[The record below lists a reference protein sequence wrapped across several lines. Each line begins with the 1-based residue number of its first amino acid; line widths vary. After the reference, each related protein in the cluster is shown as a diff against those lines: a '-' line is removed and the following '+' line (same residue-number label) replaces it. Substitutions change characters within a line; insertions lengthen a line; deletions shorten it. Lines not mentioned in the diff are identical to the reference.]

1 MIPIDEAMTDP
12 NLFAPALGDPST
24 WATWRVILRAAFGL
38 GVLDEDRETWALVA
52 GGREP
57 PAKRVREL
65 WVIAGR
71 RGGKSRMA
79 ALVSAYAGAILGPTV
94 RLAPGEDGIVLAVGP
109 TTRQAKRIGRYA
121 SGFLKASPILAQQI
135 QGETTEE
142 IRLAGDIIIATRP
155 ANHGTIRGDSVLA
168 AVFEEAAFWRS
179 EESATPDLEIYR
191 AVLPALATTGG
202 MLIGISSP
210 YRKVGLLHAKHRDH
224 FGKDDDEILVV
235 QAPSRVLNPTLDE
248 TVIARARSD
257 DAEAARA
264 EWDAEFRSDLAALL
278 DDRSIDAAIDEGRP
292 LELPPVT
299 GRRYVAFADASAG
312 RHDAF
317 TLGIGHVEDGVFVA
331 DVVRGRK
338 PPFDPES
345 VAQEYAALA
354 KGYGVRQITG
364 DAYAGEWVKKA
375 FEKAGVSYRT
385 CPVPKSVLYLEGL
398 PSFSREAIRIPNIPL
413 LTRELR
419 LLERRTS
426 KSGRD
431 VVDHPQ
437 NGSDDHANALFGA
450 LYLATSNRMRASTAT
465 VQELAI

>member
-1 MIPIDEAMTDP
+1 MIAIDEAMIDP
-12 NLFAPALGDPST
+12 NLFGAALGDP
-24 WATWRVILRAAFGL
+24 ATWGVWRIILRAAHGR
-38 GVLDEDRETWALVA
+38 GVEPEDRETWDLVS

-57 PAKRVREL
+57 PRKRVREL
-65 WVIAGR
+65 VCVVSR
-71 RGGKSRMA
+71 RGGKTRMA
-79 ALVSAYAGAILGPTV
+79 SLSVAYAAAIVGPSV

-109 TTRQAKRIGRYA
+109 TQRQARKINRYV

-135 QGETTEE
+135 RSETTEE
-142 IRLAGDIIIATRP
+142 IRLAGDIVIATRP
-155 ANHGTIRGDSVLA
+155 ANQNTIRGDTLLA
-168 AVFEEAAFWRS
+168 AVFEEASFWRS
-179 EESATPDLEIYR
+179 DESATPDLEIYR

-202 MLIGISSP
+202 MLVMISSP
-210 YRKVGLLHAKHRDH
+210 YRRTGLLYTKHRDH
-224 FGKDDDEILVV
+224 FGRNDDEILVV
-235 QAPSRVLNPTLDE
+235 QAPSLLMNPTLDE

-257 DAEAARA
+257 DAESARA

-278 DDRSIDAAIDEGRP
+278 DDKAIDAAIDEGRP
-292 LELPPVT
+292 LELPPIA
-299 GRRYVAFADASAG
+299 GRQYVAFADASAG

-354 KGYGVRQITG
+354 KSYGVRQITG

-398 PSFSREAIRIPNIPL
+398 PSFSREAIRIPNLPV

-465 VQELAI
+465 VRELAI